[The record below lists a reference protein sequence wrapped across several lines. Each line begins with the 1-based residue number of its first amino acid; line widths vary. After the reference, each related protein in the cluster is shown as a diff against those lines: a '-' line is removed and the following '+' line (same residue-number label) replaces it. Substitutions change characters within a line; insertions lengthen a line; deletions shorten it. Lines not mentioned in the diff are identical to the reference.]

1 MTSEVVVN
9 RRDFIQIAAL
19 GSVAGAAGCARADVS
34 AEQSRGSG
42 AGSGVPPS
50 IQALKPM
57 TAGIVPIADDERRA
71 RIAKAQK
78 LMAEQKI
85 DAVFMEGTASCFYF
99 ANMRWGQSERTF
111 GLVIPA
117 KGELA
122 YVCPKFEEDRAREL
136 IKFGTDVRT
145 WEEHES
151 PYKLIV
157 QIVRDRGTQNRR
169 IGMEERVRFFI
180 ADGVRKEA
188 AGMEIVDATP
198 VTAGCRIYKSPAEI
212 ALMQRANDATI
223 EAYRAALATM
233 REGMTQGELSGNIAA
248 AFTALGFTGGASV
261 QVGKWSALPH
271 GSITPQKIHEGDVVM
286 IDGGTSCEGY
296 ASDITRTT
304 VLGKATPR
312 QIEVWNKEKEAQ
324 TAAFQA
330 MKLGAPCESVDAAA
344 RKVIEAAGFGPGYKT
359 PGLPHRTGHGI
370 GLEGHEWTNFVKG
383 NTTPLAPGM
392 CFSDEPMIAI
402 PGEFGI
408 RLEDCVYFDQNGAH
422 FFTKQS
428 IAIDKPFG

>member
-1 MTSEVVVN
+1 MPIN
-9 RRDFIQIAAL
+9 RRDFIHIAAL
-19 GSVAGAAGCARADVS
+19 GTGAAAVAASGCTRAGVAADQTRD
-34 AEQSRGSG
+34 A
-42 AGSGVPPS
+42 VPPP

-71 RIAKAQK
+71 RIAKAQR

-117 KGELA
+117 KGDLA
-122 YVCPKFEEDRAREL
+122 YVCPKFEEERAREL
-136 IKFGTDVRT
+136 IKFGNDVRT

-151 PYKLIV
+151 PYRLIV
-157 QIVRDRGTQNRR
+157 QIVRDRGVQHRR

-188 AGMEIVDATP
+188 SGMEIVDATP

-223 EAYRAALATM
+223 EAYRAAIATM
-233 REGMTQGELSGNIAA
+233 REGMTQGDLSGNIAA
-248 AFTALGFTGGASV
+248 AFRALGFTGGASV

-271 GSITPQKIHEGDVVM
+271 GSITPQTIHEGDIVM

-304 VLGKATPR
+304 VLGRATPR
-312 QIEVWNKEKEAQ
+312 QIEVWTKEKEAQ
-324 TAAFQA
+324 TAAFRA

-344 RKVIEAAGFGPGYKT
+344 RKVIEAAGFGPGYRT

-370 GLEGHEWTNFVKG
+370 GLEGHEWTNFVRG
-383 NTTPLAPGM
+383 NTTPLAAGM

-428 IAIDKPFG
+428 IAIDQPFGS

>member
-1 MTSEVVVN
+1 MSLN
-9 RRDFIQIAAL
+9 RRQFLEVAAI
-19 GSVAGAAGCARADVS
+19 GAGAAAVGCASNIPDA
-34 AEQSRGSG
+34 APAPTAAAQP
-42 AGSGVPPS
+42 AA
-50 IQALKPM
+50 IAALKPM
-57 TAGIVPIADDERRA
+57 MDGIVPISTGEREA

-85 DAVFMEGTASCFYF
+85 DAIFMEGTASSFYF
-99 ANMRWGQSERTF
+99 ASMRWGQSERTF

-117 KGELA
+117 KGDVA
-122 YVCPKFEEDRAREL
+122 YVCPKFEEDRALEL
-136 IKFGTDVRT
+136 IKFGKDVRT
-145 WEEHES
+145 WEEDES
-151 PYKLIV
+151 PYALIV
-157 QIVRDRGTQNRR
+157 QIVKDRGVQHRR

-180 ADGVRKEA
+180 ADGVRKAA
-188 AGMEIVDATP
+188 AGMEVVDATP
-198 VTAGCRIYKSPAEI
+198 VTAGCRIYKTPAEI

-223 EAYRAALATM
+223 AAYQAAFTTM
-233 REGMTQGELSGNIAA
+233 RDGMSQDELSANIAA
-248 AFTALGFTGGASV
+248 AFRKLGFTGGASV

-271 GSITPQKIHEGDVVM
+271 GSITPQKLREGDVVM
-286 IDGGTSCEGY
+286 VDGGTSCEGY

-304 VLGKATPR
+304 VFGKASQR
-312 QIEVWNKEKEAQ
+312 QRDVWNKEKEAQ
-324 TAAFQA
+324 TAAFNA
-330 MKLGAPCESVDAAA
+330 MKLGAPAESVDAAA
-344 RKVIEAAGFGPGYKT
+344 RKVIEAAGFGPGYKV

-383 NTTPLAPGM
+383 NKTPLAPGM

-408 RLEDCVYFDQNGAH
+408 RLEDCVYFDANSAH